1 MPSDQTRKRLSDI
14 RKNILLAQSFIAGK
28 TYAEFQ
34 NDQKL
39 YYAVTRCLEIVSEA
53 SRHLD
58 DEVRRRHPDLPR
70 RDIVSAGN
78 VYRHGYGNVT
88 EELVWFTA
96 TQVSMPCSRRSR
108 RNWRRVNQTT
118 PSSSRQFARP
128 S

>member
-1 MPSDQTRKRLSDI
+1 MLSDQARKRLSDI
-14 RKNILLAQSFIAGK
+14 RDNARLAQSFIAGK

-34 NDQKL
+34 TDRQL

-58 DEVRRRHPDLPR
+58 EEVRRRHPELR
-70 RDIVSAGN
+70 WRDIASAGN

-96 TQVSMPCSRRSR
+96 TESLGALLAAVE
-108 RNWRRVNQTT
+108 
-118 PSSSRQFARP
+118 AELGAG
-128 S
+128 